1 MSNFSPSGAPS
12 FAHGRYGAG
21 MTARATV
28 RALDTAEVLRRA
40 DELADVYQRAFGCSA
55 ARRDHFRD
63 TRLAYLP
70 LYDGA
75 VTLAAFEGETVV
87 GFVYGFD
94 YQPDH
99 WWPRL
104 VGPALA
110 EAGHAGWTHDAF
122 ELNEL
127 EVLPEHQGR
136 GHGTALLRA
145 LLERL
150 PHRHTLLS
158 TTADPADRAK
168 VLYRRLG
175 FVDLVP
181 GFRYPGVAEPANLMG
196 HRRDTPAPSG
206 QDGQRVQT

>member
-1 MSNFSPSGAPS
+1 
-12 FAHGRYGAG
+12 
-21 MTARATV
+21 MTI
-28 RALDTAEVLRRA
+28 RALETPEVLRRA
-40 DELADVYQRAFGCSA
+40 DEMARIFQRAFGYSDE
-55 ARRDHFRD
+55 RRVHFRD

-75 VTLAAFEGETVV
+75 LTLGAFDGETLV

-99 WWPRL
+99 WWPQQ

-110 EAGHAGWTHDAF
+110 SSGHAAWTEDAF

-127 EVLPEHQGR
+127 EILPEHQGR
-136 GHGTALLRA
+136 GHGTALMTELLR
-145 LLERL
+145 RV

-181 GFRYPGVAEPANLMG
+181 GFRYAGVTEPANIMG
-196 HRRDTPAPSG
+196 R
-206 QDGQRVQT
+206 QRSQT

>member
-1 MSNFSPSGAPS
+1 
-12 FAHGRYGAG
+12 
-21 MTARATV
+21 MTIRVLETP
-28 RALDTAEVLRRA
+28 EVLRRA
-40 DELADVYQRAFGCSA
+40 DELARIYQRAFDYSA
-55 ARRDHFRD
+55 ERRDHFRD

-75 VTLAAFEGETVV
+75 LTLGAFDGDALV

-94 YQPDH
+94 YQRDH
-99 WWPRL
+99 WWPQQ

-110 EAGHAGWTHDAF
+110 EAGHSGWTEDTF

-127 EVLPEHQGR
+127 EILPEHQGR
-136 GHGTALLRA
+136 GFGTALLRE
-145 LLERL
+145 LLART

-181 GFRYPGVAEPANLMG
+181 GFRYAGVTEPANIMG
-196 HRRDTPAPSG
+196 RRR
-206 QDGQRVQT
+206 QRSQE

>member
-1 MSNFSPSGAPS
+1 
-12 FAHGRYGAG
+12 
-21 MTARATV
+21 MTIRGLATS
-28 RALDTAEVLRRA
+28 EVLRRA
-40 DELADVYQRAFGCSA
+40 DEIAGIYQRAFGYSD

-75 VTLAAFEGETVV
+75 LTLGAFVGDALV

-94 YQPDH
+94 YEPGH
-99 WWPRL
+99 WWPQQ
-104 VGPALA
+104 VGPAI
-110 EAGHAGWTHDAF
+110 ERAGHADWTEDTF

-136 GHGTALLRA
+136 GFGTALMRA
-145 LLERL
+145 LLDRTT
-150 PHRHTLLS
+150 HRHTLLS

-181 GFRYPGVAEPANLMG
+181 GFRYPGIAEPANIMG
-196 HRRDTPAPSG
+196 RRRPG
-206 QDGQRVQT
+206 

>member
-1 MSNFSPSGAPS
+1 
-12 FAHGRYGAG
+12 
-21 MTARATV
+21 MTIRT
-28 RALDTAEVLRRA
+28 LETSEVLRRA
-40 DELADVYQRAFGCSA
+40 DELARIYQRAFGYSDE
-55 ARRDHFRD
+55 RRDHFRD

-75 VTLAAFEGETVV
+75 LTLGAFEGETLV

-94 YQPDH
+94 YQPGH
-99 WWPRL
+99 WWPQQ
-104 VGPALA
+104 VGPALQD
-110 EAGHAGWTHDAF
+110 AGHTAWTVDTF

-127 EVLPEHQGR
+127 EILPEHQGR
-136 GHGTALLRA
+136 GHGTALLRE
-145 LLERL
+145 LLARA

-181 GFRYPGVAEPANLMG
+181 GFRYAGVAEPANIMG
-196 HRRDTPAPSG
+196 RRRPG
-206 QDGQRVQT
+206 

>member
-1 MSNFSPSGAPS
+1 M
-12 FAHGRYGAG
+12 
-21 MTARATV
+21 TV
-28 RALDTAEVLRRA
+28 RALETPEVLRRA
-40 DELADVYQRAFGCSA
+40 DELARIYQRAFGYSDE
-55 ARRDHFRD
+55 RRDHFRD

-75 VTLAAFEGETVV
+75 LTLGAFDGTDLV

-94 YQPDH
+94 YQPGH
-99 WWPRL
+99 WWPQQ

-110 EAGHAGWTHDAF
+110 HAGHAGWTDDAF

-136 GHGTALLRA
+136 GHGTALLRE
-145 LLERL
+145 LLSRVA
-150 PHRHTLLS
+150 HRHTLLS
-158 TTADPADRAK
+158 TTADPGDRAK

-181 GFRYPGVAEPANLMG
+181 GFRYAGVAEPANIMG
-196 HRRDTPAPSG
+196 RRRAG
-206 QDGQRVQT
+206 

>member
-1 MSNFSPSGAPS
+1 
-12 FAHGRYGAG
+12 
-21 MTARATV
+21 MTI
-28 RALDTAEVLRRA
+28 RALETSEVLRRA
-40 DELADVYQRAFGCSA
+40 DEVARIFQRAFGYSDE
-55 ARRDHFRD
+55 RRDHFRD

-75 VTLAAFEGETVV
+75 LTLGAFDHDDLV

-94 YQPDH
+94 YQPEH
-99 WWPRL
+99 WWPQQ

-110 EAGHAGWTHDAF
+110 RAGHAGWTDDAF

-127 EVLPEHQGR
+127 EILPEHQGK
-136 GHGTALLRA
+136 GHGTALLRG
-145 LLERL
+145 LFERTA
-150 PHRHTLLS
+150 HRHILLS

-181 GFRYPGVAEPANLMG
+181 GFRYAGLSEPANLMG
-196 HRRDTPAPSG
+196 RRRSD
-206 QDGQRVQT
+206 

>member
-1 MSNFSPSGAPS
+1 
-12 FAHGRYGAG
+12 
-21 MTARATV
+21 MTI
-28 RALDTAEVLRRA
+28 RALETSEVLRRA
-40 DELADVYQRAFGCSA
+40 DEIAGVFQRAFGYSDE
-55 ARRDHFRD
+55 RRDHFRD

-75 VTLAAFEGETVV
+75 LTLGAFEGEALV

-94 YQPDH
+94 YQPGH
-99 WWPRL
+99 WWPQQ
-104 VGPALA
+104 VGPAL
-110 EAGHAGWTHDAF
+110 ERAGHGEWTEDAF

-136 GHGTALLRA
+136 GLGTALMRELLGRA
-145 LLERL
+145 A
-150 PHRHTLLS
+150 HRHTLLS

-181 GFRYPGVAEPANLMG
+181 GFRYAGVTERANIMG
-196 HRRDTPAPSG
+196 RRR
-206 QDGQRVQT
+206 QRSQA

>member
-1 MSNFSPSGAPS
+1 
-12 FAHGRYGAG
+12 
-21 MTARATV
+21 MTIRVLETE
-28 RALDTAEVLRRA
+28 EVLRRA
-40 DELADVYQRAFGCSA
+40 DEIAGIFQRAFGYSDE
-55 ARRDHFRD
+55 RRDHFRD
-63 TRLAYLP
+63 TRLAFLP

-75 VTLAAFEGETVV
+75 LTLGAFDDGRLV

-94 YQPDH
+94 YQPEH
-99 WWPRL
+99 WWPQQ

-110 EAGHAGWTHDAF
+110 RAGHADWTQDAF

-136 GHGTALLRA
+136 GVGTGLMTELLR
-145 LLERL
+145 RVTR
-150 PHRHTLLS
+150 RHVLLS

-181 GFRYPGVAEPANLMG
+181 GFRYAGVTEPANIMG
-196 HRRDTPAPSG
+196 R
-206 QDGQRVQT
+206 QRSQT

>member
-1 MSNFSPSGAPS
+1 
-12 FAHGRYGAG
+12 
-21 MTARATV
+21 MTI
-28 RALDTAEVLRRA
+28 RALETSEVLRRA
-40 DELADVYQRAFGCSA
+40 DELARIFQRAFGYPDE
-55 ARRDHFRD
+55 RGDHFRD

-75 VTLAAFEGETVV
+75 LTLGAFDGETLV

-94 YQPDH
+94 YQPEH
-99 WWPRL
+99 WWPQQ

-110 EAGHAGWTHDAF
+110 RAGHAGWTEDAF

-127 EVLPEHQGR
+127 EILPEHQGH
-136 GHGTALLRA
+136 GHGTALMTE
-145 LLERL
+145 LLGRL
-150 PHRHTLLS
+150 PHRHVLLS

-181 GFRYPGVAEPANLMG
+181 GFRYAGVTEPANIMG
-196 HRRDTPAPSG
+196 RRRAG
-206 QDGQRVQT
+206 

>member
-1 MSNFSPSGAPS
+1 
-12 FAHGRYGAG
+12 
-21 MTARATV
+21 MTI
-28 RALDTAEVLRRA
+28 RALETSEVRRRA
-40 DELADVYQRAFGCSA
+40 DEIAGVFQRAFGYSDE
-55 ARRDHFRD
+55 RRDHFRD

-75 VTLAAFEGETVV
+75 LTLGAFEDEALV

-94 YQPDH
+94 YQPGH
-99 WWPRL
+99 WWPQQ
-104 VGPALA
+104 VGPAL
-110 EAGHAGWTHDAF
+110 ERAGHGEWAEDAF

-136 GHGTALLRA
+136 GLGTALMRQ
-145 LLERL
+145 LLGRT

-175 FVDLVP
+175 FVDLIP
-181 GFRYPGVAEPANLMG
+181 GFRYAGVTEPANIMG
-196 HRRDTPAPSG
+196 RRRAG
-206 QDGQRVQT
+206 